1 MYSLVSAPVLG
12 FDLARLP
19 GGPAGAEVL
28 SRALS
33 LTPDDLGLLARELP
47 DVGTRAESWR
57 DVAIADECRRRI
69 WDQVD
74 TSGLRRAASTLAAL
88 EGSPVGTLEGLLRC
102 VRRDVLDWTWRDG
115 RQSPAAADATAVV
128 CDAVVAGYLR
138 DLLPVPTRRR
148 LAAGWLAALRLL
160 PARRVDLGPYHR
172 EAHALLTRVRRLDRA
187 TARRLAAAVDRTRSE
202 NLTWAAAVHSTAWAV
217 HLSGRVRPA
226 AAAQLALVQAV
237 DAGGISIGERAA
249 GTWNL
254 LSGALQAL
262 LVRDLL
268 DTATSNRLLAPYLA
282 ALGPARLS

>member
-19 GGPAGAEVL
+19 GGPSGAEVL
-28 SRALS
+28 SRALA
-33 LTPDDLGLLARELP
+33 LIPDDLDLLARQLP
-47 DVGTRAESWR
+47 DPGTRAESWQ
-57 DVAIADECRRRI
+57 DVALADERRRRI
-69 WDQVD
+69 WDQIGA
-74 TSGLRRAASTLAAL
+74 SGSRRASALAAL
-88 EGSPVGTLEGLLRC
+88 EGSPIGTLEGLLHC

-115 RQSPAAADATAVV
+115 RQSPSAARATAVV

-160 PARRVDLGPYHR
+160 PARPVDLGPQHR
-172 EAHALLTRVRRLDRA
+172 DVHALLTRVRALDRA
-187 TARRLAAAVDRTRSE
+187 ATRRLAAAVERTRGE
-202 NLTWAAAVHSTAWAV
+202 NLAWAAAVHSSAWAV
-217 HLSGRVRPA
+217 HLSGRVRAA

-262 LVRDLL
+262 LVRDLI
-268 DTATSNRLLAPYLA
+268 DTTTGHRLLGPYIA
-282 ALGPARLS
+282 ALGPIRLS